1 MNTSKIAS
9 AGKNFTNIG
18 ITLIISMLLG
28 VIQYYI
34 TTNLNLLN
42 PSDLELWKTTIYGG
56 GVLQLMCWIFI
67 VSSFFN
73 AGSALSSL
81 DEEVVVDST
90 RTIIERELNEDIN
103 KNETRA
109 GEPFEGGI
117 IVYTDEKG
125 EHGLICSKNDLG
137 EGNWEEAKK
146 LCEEYKE
153 GGFSDWKLPNR
164 DELKLMHS
172 LLQKSQ
178 KSNFSSKLY
187 WSINQQSDA
196 WGYGT
201 DYAIIQN
208 FTDGSQ
214 DSYRKDTNNHIRA
227 VRFF

>member
-42 PSDLELWKTTIYGG
+42 SSDLELWKTTIYGG

-81 DEEVVVDST
+81 DEEVDDDST
-90 RTIIERELNEDIN
+90 RTIIERGL
-103 KNETRA
+103 KTRA
-109 GEPFEGGI
+109 GEPLEGGI
-117 IVYTDEKG
+117 IVYIDEKG

-153 GGFSDWKLPNR
+153 GGFLDWRLPTK
-164 DELKLMHS
+164 DELNMMYLKEGEIGGFA
-172 LLQKSQ
+172 
-178 KSNFSSKLY
+178 NDYY
-187 WSINQQSDA
+187 WSSTGFDNDDA
-196 WGYGT
+196 WDQLFGNGNQ
-201 DYAIIQN
+201 YAS
-208 FTDGSQ
+208 TDG
-214 DSYRKDTNNHIRA
+214 YYTGRIRA
-227 VRFF
+227 VRAF

>member
-42 PSDLELWKTTIYGG
+42 SSDLELWKTTIYGG

-81 DEEVVVDST
+81 DEEVDDDST
-90 RTIIERELNEDIN
+90 RTIIERELNEDTN
-103 KNETRA
+103 KNKSRS

-117 IVYTDEKG
+117 IVYIDEKG
-125 EHGLICSKNDLG
+125 EHGLICSKNDIG

-146 LCEEYKE
+146 LCKKYEE
-153 GGFSDWKLPNR
+153 GGFSDWRLPTK
-164 DELKLMHS
+164 DELNMMYLKES
-172 LLQKSQ
+172 EIGGFA
-178 KSNFSSKLY
+178 SNFY
-187 WSINQQSDA
+187 WSSTEANYGNA
-196 WGYGT
+196 WRQGFRSGV
-201 DYAIIQN
+201 
-208 FTDGSQ
+208 Q
-214 DSYRKDTNNHIRA
+214 DKISFNATFRVRA
-227 VRFF
+227 VRAF